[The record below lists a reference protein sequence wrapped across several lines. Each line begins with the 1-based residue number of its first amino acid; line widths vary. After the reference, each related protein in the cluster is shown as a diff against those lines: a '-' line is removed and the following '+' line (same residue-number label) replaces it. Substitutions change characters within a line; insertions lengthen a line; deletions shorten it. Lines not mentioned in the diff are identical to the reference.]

1 MPKKIIENTT
11 PDSVPSLP
19 ILKPSSRNRI
29 TTKHLSNCSLYLP
42 SNQSSLLSWLVYQV
56 GSDNSFRYGE
66 NLVLRYV
73 TAVKVAAKIYG
84 QAPAVNLDFKLVRFS
99 FYKLISGGYILP
111 TTEKGLFILSPMLSY
126 HPKYLSRK
134 DYVDMCGIYA
144 KLRADKVVGFAD
156 WYRSIINKKA
166 KKNGNKEV

>member
-11 PDSVPSLP
+11 ADSVPSFP
-19 ILKPSSRNRI
+19 MLKPSSRNRI
-29 TTKHLSNCSLYLP
+29 ITKHLSNCSLYLP

-66 NLVLRYV
+66 SLILRYV
-73 TAVKVAAKIYG
+73 TTVKMASKIYG

-99 FYKLISGGYILP
+99 FYKLISGGYILQ
-111 TTEKGLFILSPMLSY
+111 TSEKGVFILSPMLSY
-126 HPKYLSRK
+126 HPKYLSRGE
-134 DYVDMCGIYA
+134 YMEMCERYG
-144 KLRADKVVGFAD
+144 KLAPIGVGEFAD
-156 WYRSIINKKA
+156 WYRGIINKKA